1 MQLIQGVLKL
11 FREEE
16 KEKEKEVLC
25 SLKCGIHTSAEILSE
40 YWGAASTTSHSSNRE
55 KGTLPTRIISRRA
68 VIEFITVNMNAN
80 ELKAIVEMKKWSLN
94 WLTDRNQKSDLLSP
108 FNLGSFSRRVFNVV
122 SSSVLKRLTSSW
134 DFEARKNVA
143 VGAANWKMNDGTN
156 QWKSVLNVW
165 DEMDIRF

>member
-1 MQLIQGVLKL
+1 
-11 FREEE
+11 
-16 KEKEKEVLC
+16 
-25 SLKCGIHTSAEILSE
+25 
-40 YWGAASTTSHSSNRE
+40 
-55 KGTLPTRIISRRA
+55 
-68 VIEFITVNMNAN
+68 MNAN